1 MSGRALALVSGK
13 GGVGKSVL
21 AAALGAAWAGQG
33 RRVALVDVNTGLRAL
48 DMLLG
53 LENRVVYD
61 LGDVLEGLC
70 EIETAMI
77 RCQDSNLWLLA
88 ARQITDTEAV
98 DEDALA
104 RLVGMLCA
112 RFDVVLLDAPTGMGQ
127 GFVAAAY
134 AAEETLLVVTPDDL
148 SLRDGERMAGLLE
161 RLGAPRPQWAIN
173 RIRADFVREG
183 LQYPP
188 EVCAQVLDMR
198 PIGVIPEDDALA
210 RAALSKTRMPPDSP
224 AAQAVEALR
233 RALEGEDGA
242 LPLWQMEELEEAI
255 EPAEPAPV
263 LERKRGWGR
272 LFGKDRGRPKA
283 D

>member
-21 AAALGAAWAGQG
+21 AAALGAAWARQG
-33 RRVALVDVNTGLRAL
+33 RKVALVDVNTGLRAL

-77 RCQDSNLWLLA
+77 PCPGMSLWLLA
-88 ARQITDTEAV
+88 ARQITDTEAL
-98 DEDALA
+98 DEEALS
-104 RLVGMLCA
+104 RLVGMLSG

-161 RLGAPRPQWAIN
+161 RLGAPRPHVVIN

-188 EVCAQVLDMR
+188 DVCAQVLDMR

-210 RAALSKTRMPPDSP
+210 RAALGKTQPPADSP
-224 AAQAVEALR
+224 AAQAIEAIR
-233 RALEGEDGA
+233 CALDGEEVA
-242 LPLWQMEELEEAI
+242 EPLWQEQNIIEET
-255 EPAEPAPV
+255 AEPAPV
-263 LERKRGWGR
+263 IEKKRGLGR
-272 LFGKDRGRPKA
+272 LFGRERGRPQA